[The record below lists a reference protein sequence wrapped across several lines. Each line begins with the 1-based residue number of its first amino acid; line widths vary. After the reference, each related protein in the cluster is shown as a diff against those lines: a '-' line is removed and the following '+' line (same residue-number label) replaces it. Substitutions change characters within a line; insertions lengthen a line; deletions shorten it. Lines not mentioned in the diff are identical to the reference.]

1 MEKENK
7 ADFQEKLE
15 TTYEKFIVSMV
26 GSMYD
31 ILKLFQEEVGREKM
45 IDILT
50 EFSEDK
56 GVDSIKK
63 MQKSGDLNIG
73 DFEDFKEYLL
83 KELDSDNLK
92 NTLSYKVEEVTENS
106 FKYTVTECLW
116 AKVFKEFGIKD
127 VGYELLCRKD
137 IVQAKEFH
145 PNIELKREKTLMQGN
160 DECDFKYVWED

>member
-1 MEKENK
+1 MKKENK
-7 ADFQEKLE
+7 ADFQKKLE

-45 IDILT
+45 IEILS
-50 EFSEDK
+50 EFSEEK

-63 MQKSGDLNIG
+63 MQRTGDLNIE
-73 DFEDFKEYLL
+73 DFEDFKEYILD
-83 KELDSDNLK
+83 ELDSDNLK

-145 PNIELKREKTLMQGN
+145 PNIELKRKKTLMEGE